1 MFHLVKENNFFIWD
15 RLFSS
20 SSLIWSSNASDM
32 MEEIHD
38 YISQFG
44 FKAADKYIEGIYNSV
59 ARLEAHPESCALAK
73 TLN

>member
-1 MFHLVKENNFFIWD
+1 
-15 RLFSS
+15 
-20 SSLIWSSNASDM
+20 M

-44 FKAADKYIEGIYNSV
+44 FKAADKYIEVIYNSV